1 MDLKQLRVFV
11 LIAQHGSMTRAAE
24 AIHLTQSAL
33 SLQLKTLQDEIGTSL
48 FRRTSRGME
57 LLPGGRDLLPYAEA
71 VLAATSEFQS
81 AAARLAAR
89 VAGTLRLGTILDPDF
104 LRLGAL
110 LGLMLERYPSVQ
122 TDVSHGISGSVLS
135 QIEDG
140 TLDLGFYLGRP
151 QGSRLHVAGLT
162 PFSYRVVAP
171 RKWKDRV
178 AHASWEELSRL
189 PWIWTPPESVH
200 NRLLTAQF
208 SRLGVTPNIAATV
221 DVEPS
226 MLDLVKAGVGLSL
239 VRESV
244 ARHESRARR
253 VALTPVSVATELTL
267 VCLETRRREPLVAAA
282 FELAAEL
289 WSDAEAATTAAQD
302 ADAGSPVAGP

>member
-1 MDLKQLRVFV
+1 MRYENFQYHLLMDLKPLRAFV
-11 LIAQHGSMTRAAE
+11 LIARHGSITRAA
-24 AIHLTQSAL
+24 ASLHLSQSAL
-33 SLQLKTLQDEIGTSL
+33 SLQLKALQDSVGANL

-57 LLPGGRDLLPYAEA
+57 LLPGGRELLPYAEG
-71 VLAATSEFQS
+71 VVAAAAEFDA
-81 AAARLAAR
+81 AAARLSR
-89 VAGTLRLGTILDPDF
+89 RIAGTLRLGTILDPDF

-122 TDVSHGISGSVLS
+122 TDVSHGISGWVLA
-135 QIEDG
+135 QVGAGAFDA
-140 TLDLGFYLGRP
+140 GFYLGQP
-151 QGSRLHVAGLT
+151 QDPRLHVAMLT
-162 PFSYRVVAP
+162 PFRYRVVAP
-171 RKWKDRV
+171 REWKDRV
-178 AHASWEELSRL
+178 ADADWPQLSRL

-208 SRLGVTPNIAATV
+208 AALGVMPKIAATV

-244 ARHESRARR
+244 ARQESRARHI
-253 VALTPVSVATELTL
+253 ALTPVSVATELTL
-267 VCLETRRREPLVAAA
+267 VCLESRRHDPVIAAA

-289 WSDAEAATTAAQD
+289 WGD
-302 ADAGSPVAGP
+302 DAGSLA